1 MDSLSKLPNIGK
13 VLERNLNDIGIYTQK
28 QLVEMG
34 DKNAFIRIKQMDNG
48 ACLHMLYA
56 IQGAI
61 EGVRYPQLAV
71 STKQDLKHFSI
82 VYKEDD
88 NIFYKIDWL
97 TQVN

>member
-34 DKNAFIRIKQMDNG
+34 GKNAFIRIKQMDNG

-61 EGVRYPQLAV
+61 EGVKYPQLAV
-71 STKQDLKHFSI
+71 STKQDLKHFFDS
-82 VYKEDD
+82 
-88 NIFYKIDWL
+88 L
-97 TQVN
+97 